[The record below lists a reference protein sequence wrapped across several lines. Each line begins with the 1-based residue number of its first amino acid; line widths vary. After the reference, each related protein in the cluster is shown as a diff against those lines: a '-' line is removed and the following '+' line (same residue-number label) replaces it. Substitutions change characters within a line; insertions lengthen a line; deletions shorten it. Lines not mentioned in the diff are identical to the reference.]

1 MANTEHENQDE
12 GTDTPDEQENGSEE
26 QPEGSTDDSG
36 DDAETFPRE
45 YVEKLRQENADQR
58 LKAKRSDELE
68 QALRTAVIASATS
81 KILVDPQD
89 LPWTD
94 ELADENG
101 FPNPEEIRK
110 AASALVVERPH
121 LGRIQGSAGQGFRGE
136 SSDSVDLAGLLRMS
150 A

>member
-1 MANTEHENQDE
+1 MTESKTEEDLD

-36 DDAETFPRE
+36 DEAEVFSAD
-45 YVEKLRQENADQR
+45 YVKTLRDEAAASR
-58 LKAKRSDELE
+58 VKAKRSDELE
-68 QALRTAVIASATS
+68 AALRVAVIASATS

-94 ELADENG
+94 DLNDENG

-110 AASALVVERPH
+110 AASALVEKRPH
-121 LGRIQGSAGQGFRGE
+121 LGRIQGSAGQGFRGGD
-136 SSDSVDLAGLLRMS
+136 SDAVDLAGLLRMS